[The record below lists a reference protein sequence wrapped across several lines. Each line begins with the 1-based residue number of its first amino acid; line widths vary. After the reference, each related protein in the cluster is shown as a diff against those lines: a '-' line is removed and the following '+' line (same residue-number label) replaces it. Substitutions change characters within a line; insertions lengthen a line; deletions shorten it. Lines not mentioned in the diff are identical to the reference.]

1 MIWYQ
6 HSQTVDA
13 LAASYVMGSMSAR
26 SRRRFEQ
33 IMSQHSEVAGAAAFW
48 AERALPVALSLPAH
62 TPSSHSWKRLA
73 AAIGLDAGRASPPEP
88 RWWQRWLAP
97 LPAGALAAGLLL
109 GMVLPTAWRSSQ
121 NPSSNMQLPESYVGV
136 LATEQGKPGL
146 IVSSLRRGTV
156 VDIKVIS
163 QVQVPAG
170 HRLHLW
176 RIDKDGVST
185 ALGALPADASARIL
199 RMTLPE
205 PAEKAF
211 FTAVELAVSIEA
223 VEQAPAAPSMP
234 FVYRGLCG
242 KVWK

>member
-1 MIWYQ
+1 MMWHQ
-6 HSQTVDA
+6 HPQTIEA

-26 SRRRFEQ
+26 ARRRFEQ
-33 IMSQHSEVAGAAAFW
+33 IMSQHFEVARAVSFW
-48 AERALPVALSLPAH
+48 AERAVPLALSLPAH
-62 TPSSHSWKRLA
+62 TPSSQSWQRLA
-73 AAIGLDAGRASPPEP
+73 TTIGLITEPASPPQQ

-97 LPAGALAAGLLL
+97 LPAGALAVGLLL
-109 GMVLPTAWRSSQ
+109 GMALPTAWQVWQTQSSD
-121 NPSSNMQLPESYVGV
+121 MQLPESYVGV

-156 VDIKVIS
+156 VDIKVLT
-163 QVQVPAG
+163 QVPVPGG

-176 RIDKDGVST
+176 RIDKDGVLT
-185 ALGALPADASARIL
+185 AVGALPAGASEKIL
-199 RMTLPE
+199 RLTLSE
-205 PAEKAF
+205 PAERIF

-223 VEQAPAAPSMP
+223 GDRAPGAPSAP